1 MSTITV
7 RYRNELL
14 TKLPQTEVTANLI
27 KTTAEL
33 FNKKPEEII
42 VEYLPWNTAVNVP
55 DILIRAETSMGR
67 KDLLDK
73 WGQSLKGIFDNLNL
87 RDVSV
92 AVKTFAIESVWTD

>member
-42 VEYLPWNTAVNVP
+42 VEYLPWSTAVNVP

-67 KDLLDK
+67 KDLLDE
-73 WGQSLKGIFDNLNL
+73 WGQSLKGICDNLNL
-87 RDVSV
+87 GDVSV
-92 AVKTFAIESVWTD
+92 AVKTFAIESVWID